1 MKKVSDILF
10 SSRLMAIIILIFAV
24 SIAVATFIEN
34 DFGNQTARAVVYNS
48 WWFGLMLFLGIVNL
62 TGTIFIKRLYR
73 IEKLSI
79 FIFHLSF
86 LFILLGAATTRYFGF
101 EGVMH
106 IREGETSNQVISSNA
121 LLQASV
127 KDGNNIVFAEKSVL
141 FSALSDNHHNLKLKL
156 KDKFIKVECTEFI
169 SHGIPTIADDPKGQ
183 PILEMVTSGG
193 NGQQTNIISN
203 KQIKKIGNYY
213 FNFNDTAD
221 KISGVNIIVKDSK
234 PLLKLSK
241 DGSFME
247 MASQRQEVI
256 HANIYYPL
264 VLRSLY
270 TFEGIQFVV
279 TNFNLTGKTDVVVSN
294 KAEMDET
301 SDALRFKISSG
312 NETKSV
318 LYFANRSEVNIP
330 DIVEINK
337 LKVSVA
343 YGSKIVALPF
353 TLHLNKFLLERYP
366 GSNSPSWFESS
377 ITLQDKKEN
386 LIEKSRIFMNNVLKY
401 HGFRFYQSS
410 YDQDQH
416 GTILSVNYDFWGT
429 FITYFG
435 YILLAL
441 GIVLSL
447 LNKNSRFRKLSV
459 ELTKLREL
467 RKAASIFIF
476 LVVLIFAGPINL
488 EAQSLLP
495 DSFRIDKKH
504 ASKFGELQIQDI
516 KGRIKP
522 VNTVS
527 SELLRKISRSEMLMG
542 QTSDQVLL
550 GMMVFPEYWQKAP
563 VIKVSHPE
571 IQKIL
576 KLKDTYASFLD
587 FFDRSSS
594 QIKYVLD
601 PYVNTAYQKKPANR
615 SKFDTEVMR
624 LDERVNICYQV
635 YTGAFLRIFPRP
647 NDLTKTWYSP
657 LNADTAFNGNDSL
670 FAKGVVP
677 VYFNEIKK
685 SVTSG
690 NWNLPDDAL
699 EAINKFQQKFGGDI
713 VLSSSKVKM
722 EVFYNRVGIFERL
735 GSVYGLVG
743 FLLLVFQ
750 FISVLNPSFRFK
762 WLIKSATLLIITC
775 FVLHLA
781 GLVLRWYISGHA
793 PWSNAYESLVYIAF
807 ATILAGIIFSRKSNI
822 TLSVTA
828 LMAWLILFTAH
839 LNWMDPEITNL
850 GPVLKSYWLLI
861 HVAIITASYG
871 FLSLGALL
879 ALINLFFM
887 IAQSGKRIQ
896 IVGYII
902 SELSIII
909 EMTLIVGLY
918 MLTIGTFLGG
928 VWANESWGRYWG
940 WDSKE
945 TWALVS
951 VLVYAFVAHM
961 RMVPGLKGNYLFN
974 LMALLSFSSIIM
986 TYFGVNYY
994 LSGLHSYAKG
1004 DPIPVPVF
1012 VYYTLSAVFIIAVFA
1027 GLQQRKLKAKV

>member
-1 MKKVSDILF
+1 
-10 SSRLMAIIILIFAV
+10 
-24 SIAVATFIEN
+24 
-34 DFGNQTARAVVYNS
+34 
-48 WWFGLMLFLGIVNL
+48 
-62 TGTIFIKRLYR
+62 
-73 IEKLSI
+73 
-79 FIFHLSF
+79 

-101 EGVMH
+101 EGTMH
-106 IREGETSNQVISSNA
+106 IRQGETTDQVISSNSY
-121 LLQASV
+121 LQA
-127 KDGNNIVFAEKSVL
+127 KLEIGNQSSYSEKNVL
-141 FSALSDNHHNLKLKL
+141 FSALSNNHYNLNLKLQ
-156 KDKFIKVECTEFI
+156 DKSVKVECTEFI
-169 SHGIPTIADDPKGQ
+169 PHGVPSITNDIKGQ
-183 PILEMVTSGG
+183 PMLEIVTSGNYG
-193 NGQQTNIISN
+193 RQTNIFSN
-203 KQIKKIGNYY
+203 KQIKRIGNYL
-213 FNFNDTAD
+213 FNFNDPD
-221 KISGVNIIVKDSK
+221 QKIGEICIVVKGDSL
-234 PLLKLSK
+234 LLKLSK
-241 DGSFME
+241 DGHHMD
-247 MASQRQEVI
+247 MATQQQELI
-256 HANIYYPL
+256 HANMYYPL
-264 VLRSLY
+264 ILRSLY
-270 TFEGIQFVV
+270 TLDGIQFVV
-279 TNFNLTGKTDVVVSN
+279 THFNLSGKTDVAIAN
-294 KAEMDET
+294 KGEMEES
-301 SDALRFKISSG
+301 SDALRLKLSSG

-318 LYFANRSEVNIP
+318 LYFANHNEVNITETY
-330 DIVEINK
+330 EINN
-337 LKVSVA
+337 LKVSFA
-343 YGSKIVALPF
+343 YGPKIVDLPF

-377 ITLQDKKEN
+377 ITLLDFKEN
-386 LIEKSRIFMNNVLKY
+386 LSEKRRIFMNNVLQYKGY
-401 HGFRFYQSS
+401 RFYQSS
-410 YDQDQH
+410 YDQDQL

-429 FITYFG
+429 LITYFG
-435 YILLAL
+435 YILLAI

-447 LNKNSRFRKLSV
+447 INKNSHFRKLSIQ
-459 ELTKLREL
+459 LTKLREL
-467 RKAASIFIF
+467 RKVSTILALLFVS
-476 LVVLIFAGPINL
+476 LFAGSIKMV
-488 EAQSLLP
+488 AQSSLP
-495 DSFRIDKKH
+495 DSFKIDKHH

-550 GMMVFPEYWQKAP
+550 GMLVFPEYWQKAP

-576 KLKDTYASFLD
+576 KIDGSYASFLN
-587 FFDRSSS
+587 FFDRSTS
-594 QIKYVLD
+594 QVKYVLD
-601 PYVNTAYQKKPANR
+601 SCVNVAYQKKPANR

-635 YTGAFLRIFPRP
+635 YTGEFLKIFPRP
-647 NDLTKTWYSP
+647 NDLNKTWFSP
-657 LNADTAFNGNDSL
+657 LNADTAFKGNDSI
-670 FAKGVVP
+670 FAKGVVS

-685 SVTSG
+685 SVKSG
-690 NWNLPDDAL
+690 NWSLPDDAL
-699 EAINKFQQKFGGDI
+699 DAINKFQQKYGSDI
-713 VLSSSKVKM
+713 VLSSTKAKM
-722 EVFYNRVGIFERL
+722 EVFYNRVSIFERI
-735 GSVYGLVG
+735 GSIYGLVG
-743 FLLLVFQ
+743 FVLLLFQ
-750 FISVLNPSFRFK
+750 FVSVFRPTFRFK
-762 WLIKSATLLIITC
+762 WVIKSATIIIIAC

-781 GLVLRWYISGHA
+781 GLVMRWYISGHA

-871 FLSLGALL
+871 FLALGALL
-879 ALINLFFM
+879 AFINLLFM
-887 IAQSGKRIQ
+887 ISQSGKRI
-896 IVGYII
+896 ISAGNII

-940 WDSKE
+940 WDPKE

-961 RMVPGLKGNYLFN
+961 RLVPGLKGNYLFN

-1012 VYYTLSAVFIIAVFA
+1012 VYYTLSVVFVIALLA
-1027 GLQQRKLKAKV
+1027 WQKQRKLKV